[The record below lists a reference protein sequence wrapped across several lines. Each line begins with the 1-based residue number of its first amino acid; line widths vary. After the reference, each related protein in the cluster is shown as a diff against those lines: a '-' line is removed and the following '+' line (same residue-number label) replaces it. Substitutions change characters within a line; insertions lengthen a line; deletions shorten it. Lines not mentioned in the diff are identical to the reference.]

1 MRDEILAHLHDTLQ
15 AGRAIKEFISRRTF
29 EEYAADELLRSA
41 VERKFEVM
49 GEAIN
54 RIKRDEP
61 ELLSQIRNCRDIISF
76 RNILVHGYDAIDDR
90 IVWGVIEEDL
100 DSLIEDVNGLLQQ
113 KK

>member
-1 MRDEILAHLHDTLQ
+1 MKDEVLAHLHDVLQ
-15 AGRAIKEFISRRTF
+15 AGRAIKEFISGKTF
-29 EEYAADELLRSA
+29 DRYGSDELLRSA

-61 ELLSQIRNCRDIISF
+61 DLLLKIRNNRDIVSF
-76 RNILVHGYDAIDDR
+76 RNILIHGYDAIDNR

-100 DSLIEDVNGLLQQ
+100 DVLIEDVDRLLRQT
-113 KK
+113 K